1 MVPKIQCLHTHISCF
16 CSYVAHPVHMYICLS
31 TTRLIPWRGVGCR
44 YMMRLGTDIK
54 ALLISNKWYQNRYP
68 AYSLRRYGVNTGRL
82 CMTNLTWH
90 DYPSQMNWENNGI
103 LFLLIP
109 HVSHIIKSL
118 TIKFIRLNLFIHCR
132 GYITAAPQPQYDT
145 TLQQLHHCSSKTCY
159 ITAAPQPQE
168 DTTLPQLR
176 HCSSMTCYITT
187 VYIKVP

>member
-16 CSYVAHPVHMYICLS
+16 CSYVAHPVHMYMTEYDAPYPLERGGLPLHDAVGYWYQS
-31 TTRLIPWRGVGCR
+31 TT
-44 YMMRLGTDIK
+44 DIEQM
-54 ALLISNKWYQNRYP
+54 ISKHRYP

-82 CMTNLTWH
+82 CMTNLTCH

-118 TIKFIRLNLFIHCR
+118 TIKFIRLNLFIQCR

-145 TLQQLHHCSSKTCY
+145 TLQQLHHGSSKTCY
-159 ITAAPQPQE
+159 ITAAP
-168 DTTLPQLR
+168 
-176 HCSSMTCYITT
+176 
-187 VYIKVP
+187 